1 MRSLIQKFKSKY
13 KVNTK
18 DMNLGKSNLSEQT
31 NRTIIKEARTLAGKL
46 KGDFLAISY
55 SFDPIT
61 ASEIVNLTD
70 DMIEIIEEV
79 LNTEN
84 EFIRNNEFFLQ
95 VKDYLQEMID
105 NRQIILN
112 EEFYKNFK
120 TVEMLHYDTHRDDR
134 EFWENMR

>member
-1 MRSLIQKFKSKY
+1 MKSLIQRFRDKY
-13 KVNTK
+13 KVNKK
-18 DMNLGKSNLSEQT
+18 DINSMTSSNEKQED
-31 NRTIIKEARTLAGKL
+31 IMKDAVKLAGSL

-55 SFDPIT
+55 SFSLDSP
-61 ASEIVNLTD
+61 EIVNLTD
-70 DMIEIIEEV
+70 DMVEIIEEV

-84 EFIRNNEFFLQ
+84 EFIKNNEFFLK

-105 NRQIILN
+105 NRQITLN
-112 EEFYKNFK
+112 EEFYKNMK

>member
-1 MRSLIQKFKSKY
+1 MKSLIQKFREKY
-13 KVNTK
+13 KVNI
-18 DMNLGKSNLSEQT
+18 NSKSVNKRAED
-31 NRTIIKEARTLAGKL
+31 TIESARKLAVKL
-46 KGDFLAISY
+46 KADFLAISY
-55 SFDPIT
+55 SFSLNSP
-61 ASEIVNLTD
+61 EIVNLTD

-95 VKDYLQEMID
+95 VKDYLRKMID